1 MMRLHVTDHLFAE
14 AAAQKDVFHE
24 WGTLFSGERPR
35 CPIGFQSMR
44 FFGNSQRKKRFN
56 SRQRYHGLW
65 SGSKKHFLG
74 NNLLVYSEFPDE
86 NPFILKV
93 YCEKGF

>member
-14 AAAQKDVFHE
+14 AAAPKDVFHE

-44 FFGNSQRKKRFN
+44 FFGNSQ
-56 SRQRYHGLW
+56 
-65 SGSKKHFLG
+65 
-74 NNLLVYSEFPDE
+74 
-86 NPFILKV
+86 
-93 YCEKGF
+93 